1 MKNFEEM
8 GFTPGI
14 LKAINELGFEEP
26 MPVQKKVI
34 PLMLSDQCDI
44 IALAQTG
51 TGKTAA
57 FGLPLVQTTD
67 PESSKTQI
75 VILCPTRELC
85 MQITSD
91 LADYSKYTGK
101 LKILAVYGGAS
112 IDNQI
117 RALKA
122 GVHIIVAKPGRLIDL
137 IGRKAAKLGSVNT
150 VILDEADE
158 MLNMGFLDSI
168 NEILEEVPEGRRTL
182 LFSATM
188 SQEIATIARKYMN
201 EPVEITI
208 GTKNSSAE
216 NVSHVYYL
224 VHAKDKYKVLKRLAD
239 SEPGIYGIIFCRTR
253 KETQEIA
260 SKLIEDGYNADALHG
275 DLSQAQRDVVM
286 QKFRVRNLQL
296 LVATD
301 VAARGLDVDDL
312 THVINYNLPD
322 DNEVYTH
329 RSGRTGRAGKKG
341 ISVSLIHMRDRHNL
355 QQIERMVKKPFKVLP
370 IPSGSEI
377 CSRQMLHWV
386 KKLEA
391 IETEHQEIE
400 KLLPEI
406 QEKLSALDRDELLK
420 RVVSL
425 QFDRFL
431 SDYRHSEDLT
441 SPTSDRDE
449 SFRGKGKGR
458 KDQERSYTGNYTRLF
473 INLGKTDGFFPEQLI
488 SLINKNTDGPK
499 VLLGKIDLLKTFS
512 FFEVEADHADEIIK
526 SLSNAKFN
534 DRRVAVEVAQPKPA
548 EGDYTDRKEKRHA
561 KWSDHKPGKQ
571 RGDKPF
577 KRYGDSKDNKH
588 RQKSKKYHKQ

>member
-34 PLMLSDQCDI
+34 PLMLADQCDI

-67 PESSKTQI
+67 PESHKTQT

-85 MQITSD
+85 MQITGD

-122 GVHIIVAKPGRLIDL
+122 GVHIIVATPGRLIDL
-137 IGRKAAKLGSVNT
+137 IGRGAAKLGSVNT

-312 THVINYNLPD
+312 THIINYNLPD

-400 KLLPEI
+400 KILPDI
-406 QEKLSALDRDELLK
+406 QEKLASLDRDELLK

-449 SFRGKGKGR
+449 GFRGKGKGR
-458 KDQERSYTGNYTRLF
+458 KDQEKSYSGNYTRLF
-473 INLGKTDGFFPEQLI
+473 INLGKTDGFYPEQLI

-512 FFEVEADHADEIIK
+512 FFEVEADHVDEIIK
-526 SLSNAKFN
+526 SLSNARFN
-534 DRRVAVEVAQPKPA
+534 DRKVAVEVAQPKPA

-561 KWSDHKPGKQ
+561 KWSDRKPGKQ
-571 RGDKPF
+571 KGETSF
-577 KRYGDSKDNKH
+577 KRFKDSKDNKL
-588 RQKSKKYHKQ
+588 RQKSKKYHK